1 TFDETPLQSL
11 NPPPVKPR
19 ISILQKLGDTGIKRS
34 RQPSPVFE
42 NESDDSDTEEVNGVT
57 PPIPAR
63 STGNNA
69 DGLQRRNTTDISYDN
84 NDLAVHVHEVKV
96 EIKETCSFA
105 ADNEGYIP
113 EEESLRTRRLPPP
126 IPTEHEHDDCN
137 NTVRSRRSP
146 PPVPEEQ
153 NDGIEHDHPIQDEYD
168 DFNGIIN
175 GDGSLFSSDGH
186 GPMSSA
192 SYASYSGNPNQA
204 NVSQASGIR
213 QEKQYSDHYN
223 SMPNVL
229 DSWKEPSTAV
239 KTLVADN
246 DEKDTKEDE
255 N

>member
-63 STGNNA
+63 ST
-69 DGLQRRNTTDISYDN
+69 
-84 NDLAVHVHEVKV
+84 AVHVHEVKV

-153 NDGIEHDHPIQDEYD
+153 NDGIEH
-168 DFNGIIN
+168 
-175 GDGSLFSSDGH
+175 GSLFSSDGH